1 MYLASRSLG
10 IAFGGLLIVFVAIY
24 MTSTAQQEKATDTP
38 VSSQIGTDIDISS
51 DRDTFEYFLST
62 LGEKELAEIQGSYQ
76 KFADTVSYGEKQ
88 EVLFQKYL
96 RYKESIVS
104 VPPPDGL
111 TGIEYLKFIHEKMQQ
126 LQADAFSSRE
136 QNSLFYQE
144 NLAREMTIKKAELQA
159 LGVDDETYQ
168 DLWQQALN
176 TLPPDM
182 KESYQNAELLGNI
195 NNLASLDSDEKS
207 YRLTDLVG
215 EDAANRIHAL
225 EQEENAFDASV
236 QAYLKERETLLNDNS
251 YSEDERLQAIADL
264 RSNHFSS
271 DNHRRVQGLENLDD
285 EKKNR
290 AL

>member
-1 MYLASRSLG
+1 MYLASRSLRMAFAG
-10 IAFGGLLIVFVAIY
+10 ILLVSTAIY
-24 MTSTAQQEKATDTP
+24 LTGNAQEENATDTP
-38 VSSQIGTDIDISS
+38 APSQIGTDIDISS

-62 LGEKELAEIQGSYQ
+62 LGEKELGEVQEAYNEFAE
-76 KFADTVSYGEKQ
+76 TVSYGEQ
-88 EVLFQKYL
+88 QATLFEKYL
-96 RYKESIVS
+96 TYRESIASVS
-104 VPPPDGL
+104 SPDGL
-111 TGIEYLKFIHEKMQQ
+111 TDIEYLRFIHEKMQQ
-126 LQADAFSSRE
+126 LQANAFSSQE
-136 QNSLFYQE
+136 QSRLFYEE

-159 LGVDDETYQ
+159 LGVDDQTYQ
-168 DLWQQALN
+168 DLWQQTLN

-182 KESYQNAELLGNI
+182 KESYQNAELLGHI

-207 YRLTDLVG
+207 YRLTELVG
-215 EDAANRIHAL
+215 EDAASRIHAL

-271 DNHRRVQGLENLDD
+271 DNHRRVRGLENLDD
-285 EKKNR
+285 EEKNR